1 MTTELETATRNLG
14 QLFMVGLPGLALDD
28 STREL
33 ITRHGINHFILF
45 KRNVAT
51 PAQLAAL
58 CSGLATAC
66 REAGLG
72 APLLSIDQ
80 EGGSVTR
87 LPEPFAQFPDAR
99 VLAEGTAPEAALRGY
114 AETCAR
120 ELRGVGINMNLAPVL
135 DLCPAG
141 EGRFMERRVLGSEPE
156 TVARLGCLVIEAM
169 QQGGVA
175 ACAKHFPGLGAA
187 TLDPHQVLPVVERS
201 AAELRRLDLP
211 PFAAAC
217 TAGVAAVMTSHT
229 IYRGLDPATPATLS
243 SVILQGLLRQ
253 ELGYDGL
260 VITDDL
266 EMGAIENAQS
276 VAAAAVTAFAAGADM
291 LLICH
296 DHDKVRAAHA
306 ALLAALQAGRVAA
319 DRVRQSL
326 RRVAA
331 VQQRFAGQ

>member
-1 MTTELETATRNLG
+1 MTTERETAARNLG
-14 QLFMVGLPGLALDD
+14 QLFMVGLPGLEVDD
-28 STREL
+28 STRDL
-33 ITRHGINHFILF
+33 IGRCGINHFILF
-45 KRNVAT
+45 RRNVET

-58 CSGLATAC
+58 CAGLADGC
-66 REAGLG
+66 RDAGLG
-72 APLLSIDQ
+72 APLVSIDQ
-80 EGGSVTR
+80 EGGTVTR
-87 LPEPFAQFPDAR
+87 LPAPFTQFPDAR
-99 VLAEGTAPEAALRGY
+99 VLAQGAEPEAALRHY

-141 EGRFMERRVLGSEPE
+141 QGFFMERRALGSVPE
-156 TVARLGCLVIEAM
+156 VVSRLGCLVIETM

-187 TLDPHQVLPVVERS
+187 TLDPHQVLPRVERP

-217 TAGVAAVMTSHT
+217 KAGVAAVMTSHT
-229 IYRGLDPATPATLS
+229 IYGGLDQERPATLS
-243 SVILQGLLRQ
+243 PVILQGLLRQ

-266 EMGAIENAQS
+266 EMGAIENGQS
-276 VAAAAVTAFAAGADM
+276 VAAASLAAFAAGADL

-296 DHDKVRAAHA
+296 DHEKIRAAHA
-306 ALLAALQAGRVAA
+306 AMLAALREGRLAEA
-319 DRVRQSL
+319 RVLQSL
-326 RRVAA
+326 ARVVA
-331 VQQRFAGQ
+331 VQRRFAGQ